1 MWRTR
6 ISIQRDLENSGSL
19 SRIRVFRS
27 EVDIVPALWRCTE
40 ELKNVCDCKDSPR
53 ISLPAQRLWDYD
65 CSEISQPFQDQ
76 ISGFD
81 GPKAKTYETQEIKL
95 LNGRNGLGKIWEN
108 FDTEIAG
115 RRENGISQIT
125 CLSSPWTGYL
135 EKRGSIRSGSAL

>member
-1 MWRTR
+1 VWRTR

-27 EVDIVPALWRCTE
+27 VLDIVSALWRCTE
-40 ELKNVCDCKDSPR
+40 ESKNVCDYKDSPR
-53 ISLPAQRLWDYD
+53 ISLPAQRLWDHD

-81 GPKAKTYETQEIKL
+81 GPKAKTYGTQEIKL
-95 LNGRNGLGKIWEN
+95 LNGRNDLGKIWEN

-115 RRENGISQIT
+115 HRENGVSQIT

-135 EKRGSIRSGSAL
+135 GKHGSIFSGNAL

>member
-81 GPKAKTYETQEIKL
+81 GPKAKTYETQEIK
-95 LNGRNGLGKIWEN
+95 G
-108 FDTEIAG
+108 TERKEWLRQNMG
-115 RRENGISQIT
+115 E
-125 CLSSPWTGYL
+125 L
-135 EKRGSIRSGSAL
+135 